1 MATTTKYQIN
11 VSLQDNVV
19 TANDK
24 DDKIFVVVSQ
34 GTADQDRLV
43 EEIMGVNP
51 GLEPETVRMVM
62 DLFNRIVM
70 KLLLQGM
77 RVNTGLFNISL
88 GCKGVTYDGTWD
100 PNVNSLQINIS
111 PSQELRSILD
121 STTIHI
127 TGESRSPISLS
138 GGESALGAGF
148 RVKAGR
154 AFTLYGRHIKV
165 LGEDPSVGITL
176 TDAEGEVTKIEGDM
190 IIQNDPSKLVFLVP
204 STLADGEYDLKV
216 ITQYSGTNR
225 PLKNP
230 RSVSRT
236 LIIGETVDDDS
247 PTVDEGEEGGSD
259 GPSIS

>member
-24 DDKIFVVVSQ
+24 DDKIFVVESQ

-100 PNVNSLQINIS
+100 PKVNSLQINIS

-154 AFTLYGRHIKV
+154 AFTLYGRNIKV
-165 LGEDPSVGITL
+165 QGDDPSVGITL

-190 IIQNDPSKLVFLVP
+190 IIQNDPKKLVFLVP
-204 STLADGEYDLKV
+204 ATLEDGEYDLKV
-216 ITQYSGTNR
+216 VTQYAAGGNR
-225 PLKNP
+225 FLKTP
-230 RSVSRT
+230 RSVSST
-236 LIIGETVDDDS
+236 LIIGDAIDDS
-247 PTVDEGEEGGSD
+247 PTIDEGEEGGSD